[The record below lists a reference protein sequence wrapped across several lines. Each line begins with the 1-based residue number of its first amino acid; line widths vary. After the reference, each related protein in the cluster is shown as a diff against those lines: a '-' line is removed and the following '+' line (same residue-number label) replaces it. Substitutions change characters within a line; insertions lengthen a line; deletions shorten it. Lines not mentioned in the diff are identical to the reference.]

1 MKTEHP
7 PKVIDE
13 TSLNESTTSAVF
25 RADENGHLFLDI
37 QANHGTGVQN
47 LVGTLYLRHRADPD
61 DDMGR
66 VDGYDFPFQ
75 PAGVKYRHQDSY
87 EGAAAGEYDI
97 EFVRAS
103 GQGDLVASA
112 RTPKGMR

>member
-7 PKVIDE
+7 PKVINE
-13 TSLNESTTSAVF
+13 TALSESVTSSIF
-25 RADENGHLFLDI
+25 RADEDGRLFLDI
-37 QANHGTGVQN
+37 KANHRTGVQN

-61 DDMGR
+61 DEMER
-66 VDGYDFPFQ
+66 VDGYDFPYH
-75 PAGVKYRHQDSY
+75 PTGTKYRYADSY
-87 EGAAAGEYDI
+87 EGAAGGEYDI
-97 EFVRAS
+97 EFVRTS

>member
-13 TSLNESTTSAVF
+13 IALNESVNSSVF
-25 RADENGHLFLDI
+25 RADENGLLFLDI
-37 QANHGTGVQN
+37 KANHGTGTQN
-47 LVGTLYLRHRADPD
+47 LVGTLYLRHRANPD
-61 DDMGR
+61 DDMER

-75 PAGVKYRHQDSY
+75 PAGTKFRYADSY
-87 EGAAAGEYDI
+87 EGAAGGEYDI
-97 EFVRAS
+97 EFVYNS